1 MSKTQMWCKCFLSP
15 PTPPF
20 LILHVF
26 EVILHLFVVI
36 LSLFL
41 VAFSLLVV
49 VLHQFVAVVHLCAV
63 IPHTLLAMLCLSVDT
78 LRLFCGCVVC
88 LCDHFVCRF
97 SPLFVLPLLSYPQK
111 QKT

>member
-1 MSKTQMWCKCFLSP
+1 MWSKTQMWCKCFLSP

-41 VAFSLLVV
+41 LVFSLLVV
-49 VLHQFVAVVHLCAV
+49 VLRFHL
-63 IPHTLLAMLCLSVDT
+63 
-78 LRLFCGCVVC
+78 
-88 LCDHFVCRF
+88 HFH
-97 SPLFVLPLLSYPQK
+97 SLWQWYIYLQ
-111 QKT
+111 